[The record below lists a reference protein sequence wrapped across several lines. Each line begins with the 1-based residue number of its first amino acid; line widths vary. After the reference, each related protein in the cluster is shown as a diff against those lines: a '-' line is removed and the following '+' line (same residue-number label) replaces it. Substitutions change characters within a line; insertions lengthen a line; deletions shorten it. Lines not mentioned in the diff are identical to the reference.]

1 MSLMNHGRNRN
12 KIYEPQVFDVSNVKR
27 KYSSKA
33 AYDISDS
40 MTDDTVNYISVDE
53 PEYNKASKFVKA
65 ADILVSGTV
74 AAQETKMLET
84 GTDKE
89 KMPYTIYKIEVKDKY
104 KAVHGKS
111 LEPLYCPTIDDV
123 FEQLCT
129 NEACEYAV
137 VPVENMLDG
146 YVQRT
151 LDLLL
156 EKNVYIVDENQV
168 AVQFSLLA
176 NAEKIEDIRKIY
188 VQFKTNGQ
196 CRQFLHTLHDAE
208 IVTTNSNMESYYKI
222 QDEPGTAAIVPH
234 HVIQAGDVRVLAEDV
249 TDAKGNHTR
258 FIILRKGVFDVENP
272 DLEKQLEE
280 LVSNEKGLDAD
291 ADGTEKA
298 AELTR
303 EKVRIPVYIMPA
315 TDRPGIL
322 FDILRRFYD
331 KRINL
336 ISIMSRPTKQSMGT
350 YNFYIEIDCLTERL
364 EVVVETLRQIQV
376 YNDVKIL
383 GAYKEH

>member
-1 MSLMNHGRNRN
+1 VNQQIGNACSGGD
-12 KIYEPQVFDVSNVKR
+12 IYMIAVLGPKGTFCDKSYE
-27 KYSSKA
+27 
-33 AYDISDS
+33 
-40 MTDDTVNYISVDE
+40 
-53 PEYNKASKFVKA
+53 EYNKKYEA
-65 ADILVSGTV
+65 A
-74 AAQETKMLET
+74 
-84 GTDKE
+84 
-89 KMPYTIYKIEVKDKY
+89 
-104 KAVHGKS
+104 HGKS

-176 NAEKIEDIRKIY
+176 NTEKIEDIRKIY

-234 HVIQAGDVRVLAEDV
+234 HVIQADDVRVLAEDV

-258 FIILRKGVFDVENP
+258 FIILRKGVLDVENP

-322 FDILRRFYD
+322 FDILRRVYD

-376 YNDVKIL
+376 YNDIKIL

>member
-1 MSLMNHGRNRN
+1 MW
-12 KIYEPQVFDVSNVKR
+12 
-27 KYSSKA
+27 
-33 AYDISDS
+33 
-40 MTDDTVNYISVDE
+40 
-53 PEYNKASKFVKA
+53 
-65 ADILVSGTV
+65 
-74 AAQETKMLET
+74 
-84 GTDKE
+84 
-89 KMPYTIYKIEVKDKY
+89 
-104 KAVHGKS
+104 
-111 LEPLYCPTIDDV
+111 
-123 FEQLCT
+123 
-129 NEACEYAV
+129 YAV

-176 NAEKIEDIRKIY
+176 NTEKIEDIRKIY

-234 HVIQAGDVRVLAEDV
+234 HVIQADDARMLAEDV

-258 FIILRKGVFDVENP
+258 FIILRKGVLDVENP

-376 YNDVKIL
+376 YNDIKIL

>member
-1 MSLMNHGRNRN
+1 MIAVLGPKGTFCDKS
-12 KIYEPQVFDVSNVKR
+12 YE
-27 KYSSKA
+27 
-33 AYDISDS
+33 
-40 MTDDTVNYISVDE
+40 
-53 PEYNKASKFVKA
+53 EYNKKYEA
-65 ADILVSGTV
+65 AHNE
-74 AAQETKMLET
+74 A
-84 GTDKE
+84 
-89 KMPYTIYKIEVKDKY
+89 
-104 KAVHGKS
+104 

-156 EKNVYIVDENQV
+156 EKDVYIVDENQV

-176 NAEKIEDIRKIY
+176 NAEKVEDIKKIY

-196 CRQFLHTLHDAE
+196 CRQFLHTLHDVE
-208 IVTTNSNMESYYKI
+208 IVTTSSNMESYYKI
-222 QDEPGTAAIVPH
+222 QDEPGAAAIVPH
-234 HVIQAGDVRVLAEDV
+234 HVIQADDARVLAEDV

-258 FIILRKGVFDVENP
+258 FIILRKGVLDVEDP

-280 LVSNEKGLDAD
+280 LVSGEKTVTAET
-291 ADGTEKA
+291 DG
-298 AELTR
+298 R

-376 YNDVKIL
+376 YNDIKIL